1 MTTNI
6 QIFCMDTFTTI
17 IDGQEFEIAC
27 KKFAN
32 EKAAGYRGVLY
43 LDEPI
48 PFVIQVSDDFFGM
61 YPDDLPPAI
70 THAIYAAVYEYDQQQ
85 PA

>member
-1 MTTNI
+1 
-6 QIFCMDTFTTI
+6 MDIFTTI
-17 IDGQEFEIAC
+17 IDGQEVEIAC

-48 PFVIQVSDDFFGM
+48 PFVIQVSDDYFGL
-61 YPDDLPPAI
+61 YPEDLSPVVK
-70 THAIYAAVYEYDQQQ
+70 HWIYVAVYEYDQRQ
-85 PA
+85 PV